1 MHKFQDKTFVLI
13 SLASAPQ
20 GLFSIFL
27 SNSYLELILI
37 RDLVQIIWLL
47 VWFFLLNL
55 VQIFCLLVHLIWAE
69 RSCFWDLIEFELKKW
84 FMMNLS
90 LSFWLK
96 QFLSS
101 RAELNQVRLRSTHL
115 ADMIKN
121 ETFRY
126 QFLHF
131 IWWIALLCSWFDS
144 LVSIFLL
151 AFSVTKTYNFFSC

>member
-13 SLASAPQ
+13 SLASAPR

-69 RSCFWDLIEFELKKW
+69 RSCFWDLIE
-84 FMMNLS
+84 
-90 LSFWLK
+90 
-96 QFLSS
+96 LSS
-101 RAELNQVRLRSTHL
+101 SWKSDSWWNWVWVFDWNNFYQVEPSWTKFDFAPLIWLTWLRMKHL
-115 ADMIKN
+115 DTNSYIL
-121 ETFRY
+121 FDGLLFY
-126 QFLHF
+126 VHDL
-131 IWWIALLCSWFDS
+131 IA
-144 LVSIFLL
+144 
-151 AFSVTKTYNFFSC
+151 